1 MYEMEYL
8 QWIHRVLCA
17 CIFGLVALSA
27 SAEEYQQQFFRISQE
42 EGIGGF
48 KGKALQVAVAEYLLA
63 GGSTVSLVGAV
74 HVGDASYYDKLNDLL
89 ADSDYVLYELVG
101 PPGVKP
107 QPLQASGGLLNAIQR
122 GFARMLHASHQLDKI
137 DYSPSSFIHADVSP
151 ADIVKE
157 ALRRGDSLPLVLG
170 KVFLDLF
177 LSSRIS
183 QSEPRSDLNIP
194 ELLTLYLDVSAR
206 RDVIAQSLVDFS
218 GSLARSGLGALE
230 YYLID
235 FRNERVLT
243 VLKNVLRVQP
253 SPRQIAIFYGAGHM
267 ADLESRIVRELGGQ
281 LLRVRWITAWQL

>member
-1 MYEMEYL
+1 MKYF
-8 QWIHRVLCA
+8 QWTHRVLFA
-17 CIFGLVALSA
+17 CFCSFAALPSSA
-27 SAEEYQQQFFRISQE
+27 QEYQQQFFRISQE
-42 EGIGGF
+42 EGVDRTE
-48 KGKALQVAVAEYLLA
+48 GKTLQVAVAEYLIP
-63 GGSTVSLVGAV
+63 GGTAVSLVGAI
-74 HVGDASYYDKLNDLL
+74 HVGDASYYDELNELL

-107 QPLQASGGLLNAIQR
+107 QPLEAGSGLLNAVQK

-151 ADIVKE
+151 ADIAKE
-157 ALRRGDSLPLVLG
+157 ALKRGDSLPLLLG
-170 KVFLDLF
+170 KVFFDLF
-177 LSSRIS
+177 LSSRTS

-218 GSLARSGLGALE
+218 GSLSRSGLGALE

-243 VLKNVLRVQP
+243 VLRNVLRVQP
-253 SPRQIAIFYGAGHM
+253 SPRQVAIFYGAGHM
-267 ADLESRIVRELGGQ
+267 ADLESRIIRELEAK
-281 LLRVRWITAWQL
+281 LVRVHWLEAWQL